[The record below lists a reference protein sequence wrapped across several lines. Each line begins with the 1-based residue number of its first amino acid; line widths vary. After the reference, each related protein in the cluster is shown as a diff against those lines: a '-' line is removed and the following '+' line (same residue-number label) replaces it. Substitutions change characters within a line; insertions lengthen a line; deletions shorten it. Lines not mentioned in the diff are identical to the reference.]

1 MGADR
6 ILAFDCH
13 EARLAVAREQG
24 ATDGGL
30 VDILPPDVRGPSWA
44 CLGSDRSKADA
55 IKISTLIL
63 MAWSSRAF
71 VAGHVRAGR
80 VEEARVRR
88 FILAVKSALAT
99 RHREVTKSLSQR
111 KVTRPLWSTP
121 GAGDRGHHSGRV
133 PGDHPNGPVDCL
145 YGGRSD
151 ESNTQRGEMW
161 RRLAGPSRRARY
173 HPREGRDVHAIWRH
187 GTPTPTSVRRVWAW
201 VCPRIRYMQESLT
214 SAECTGSVGNKKPR
228 KTLILR
234 GFSDYFGLRRN
245 NCWCPGEDSNLH
257 GVATART

>member
-6 ILAFDCH
+6 ILAVDCH

-121 GAGDRGHHSGRV
+121 GAGDRGQHSGRV
-133 PGDHPNGPVDCL
+133 PVDHPNGPVDCL
-145 YGGRSD
+145 YGGAATNPTRSAVRCGAVWPD
-151 ESNTQRGEMW
+151 PQGEPVTIREKVGTCTRSGGTERQLRLRFDASGHGFAPESGICKNR
-161 RRLAGPSRRARY
+161 
-173 HPREGRDVHAIWRH
+173 
-187 GTPTPTSVRRVWAW
+187 
-201 VCPRIRYMQESLT
+201 
-214 SAECTGSVGNKKPR
+214 
-228 KTLILR
+228 
-234 GFSDYFGLRRN
+234 
-245 NCWCPGEDSNLH
+245 
-257 GVATART
+257 